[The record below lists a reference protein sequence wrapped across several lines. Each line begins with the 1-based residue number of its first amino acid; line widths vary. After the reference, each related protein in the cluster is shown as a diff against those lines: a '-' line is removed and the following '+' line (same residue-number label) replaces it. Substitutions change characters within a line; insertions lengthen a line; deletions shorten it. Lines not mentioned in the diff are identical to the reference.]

1 MRCAHQRPS
10 RSRGVM
16 SSRPWQWDDEREERG
31 SGLYKWAIYAESKQA
46 ASRLLCSFKF
56 DQNIAFSDH
65 EAQSIRNSTFSSSQV
80 SFCKIACTIPT
91 SSMFIS
97 FRMNGA

>member
-1 MRCAHQRPS
+1 
-10 RSRGVM
+10 M
-16 SSRPWQWDDEREERG
+16 SSQPWRWDDEREKRER
-31 SGLYKWAIYAESKQA
+31 GLYKWAIYAKSKQA

-56 DQNIAFSDH
+56 DENLAFSDH
-65 EAQSIRNSTFSSSQV
+65 EAQSIRKSTFSSSQL
-80 SFCKIACTIPT
+80 SFCKIACTIHV